1 MFAVGALYKRLTYFD
16 NAMHDGNW
24 KCRDEGGFTDV
35 EGQVFGI
42 VGLGR
47 IGQMVAELA
56 KAFRMEVLVFDPFL
70 PREKIEGMGCRWAES
85 FDELCRQADVISLHM
100 PLTPENT
107 RMINDRSLSLMKPT
121 AFVINFSRG
130 MMVDLDALYRA
141 LSEKKIAGAALD
153 AFTPEPPDF
162 SHPIYKLDNV
172 LLSPHTAGISEAARR
187 RMSIQVA
194 KGIDDVLSG
203 RVPEC
208 CANKMEIFH
217 VQ

>member
-1 MFAVGALYKRLTYFD
+1 MLKKYHG
-16 NAMHDGNW
+16 
-24 KCRDEGGFTDV
+24 
-35 EGQVFGI
+35 
-42 VGLGR
+42 

-70 PREKIEGMGCRWAES
+70 PREKIESMGCRWAET
-85 FDELCRQADVISLHM
+85 FDDLCRQSDVISLHM

-107 RMINDRSLSLMKPT
+107 HMINDHSLSLMKPT

-141 LSEKKIAGAALD
+141 LAEKKIAGAALD